1 MGPAL
6 PATFAYIGGGA
17 HRAVVALYRNR
28 HLVGVRTLVGT
39 EVTHDGAGEGAD
51 DDSATPMTDGASR
64 RSIAIGPQPWWLR
77 FAGRCCR
84 SRAPLDDPLPCVV
97 AGDGPIFDAVI
108 AALTARTDLAVQRL
122 EDAPMRNL
130 PVPVRAQLAAFAS
143 PLGLA
148 LREVAP
154 DGALASTSGRV
165 SSPITRAGRTA
176 ARTAAQRHTGRRRG
190 RPVPDACVHG
200 LPPAGDA
207 SGGRRRGDLQRVR
220 ADAARCTARAR
231 SKAQIQAEIDAAQR
245 KLQMLG
251 GLVAAGGVTAIDVL
265 RTITNA
271 VPDTIKMDTD
281 EYVMDTDGVRMKVKT
296 DSFESVDAIK
306 QQLLNTH
313 YFGDVQVK
321 DVKTAADGKVDFRL
335 VLALSKAGE
344 GPKQ

>member
-1 MGPAL
+1 
-6 PATFAYIGGGA
+6 
-17 HRAVVALYRNR
+17 
-28 HLVGVRTLVGT
+28 
-39 EVTHDGAGEGAD
+39 
-51 DDSATPMTDGASR
+51 
-64 RSIAIGPQPWWLR
+64 
-77 FAGRCCR
+77 
-84 SRAPLDDPLPCVV
+84 
-97 AGDGPIFDAVI
+97 
-108 AALTARTDLAVQRL
+108 
-122 EDAPMRNL
+122 MRNL
-130 PVPVRAQLAAFAS
+130 PAPVRAQLGTFAS

-154 DGALASTSGRV
+154 DGALGVNFRQGELAYHRGQDELRRGLLRSGMLAAAVVVLFLMHAYMDFRQL
-165 SSPITRAGRTA
+165 A
-176 ARTAAQRHTGRRRG
+176 ARLGAVDEEIYNVYAQTLPDAPR
-190 RPVPDACVHG
+190 VPD
-200 LPPAGDA
+200 P
-207 SGGRRRGDLQRVR
+207 
-220 ADAARCTARAR
+220 
-231 SKAQIQAEIDAAQR
+231 KAQIQAEIDAAQR